1 MKKLKLLFTLGVC
14 LLGTCIPLFAH
25 HSFQAEYD
33 DRKPIVLTGKV
44 TKVSPDNPHG
54 WIYLDVTNSR
64 GRVINW
70 ALELPPPN
78 VLQRNGFNT
87 SVYKAMEENHE
98 EITVTAF
105 QAKDGAK
112 HAWAAGLT
120 RSDGKTVITLGGLPS
135 QPYSA
140 RPDGDRK
147 VKQ

>member
-1 MKKLKLLFTLGVC
+1 MKKRKLLVSLGAFW
-14 LLGTCIPLFAH
+14 LAAGIPMSAH

-33 DRKPIVLTGKV
+33 DLKPITLTGKV

-54 WIYLDVTNSR
+54 WIYLDVKNDKDR
-64 GRVINW
+64 IIKW

-87 SVYKAMEENHE
+87 SVYKAMEEAHE

-105 QAKDGAK
+105 LAKDGAK

-120 RSDGKTVITLGGLPS
+120 RADGKTVITLGGLPP
-135 QPYSA
+135 QPFSA
-140 RPDGDRK
+140 KPNGDRK
-147 VKQ
+147 AKQ

>member
-1 MKKLKLLFTLGVC
+1 MKKTKLLISLGAC
-14 LLGTCIPLFAH
+14 LLCAGIPMSAH

-33 DRKPIVLTGKV
+33 DEKPITLTGTV
-44 TKVSPDNPHG
+44 QKVSPDNPHG
-54 WIYLDVTNSR
+54 WIYLDVKNDK

-70 ALELPPPN
+70 ALELPPPY

-98 EITVTAF
+98 MITVTAF

-120 RSDGKTVITLGGLPS
+120 RSDGKTVITLGGLPA
-135 QPYSA
+135 QPYNVK
-140 RPDGDRK
+140 PKDDRK

>member
-1 MKKLKLLFTLGVC
+1 MKKIQLLFPLGAC
-14 LLGTCIPLFAH
+14 LLVAWIPLSAH

-33 DRKPIVLTGKV
+33 DEKPITLTGKV
-44 TKVSPDNPHG
+44 QKVSPDNPHG
-54 WIYLDVTNSR
+54 WIYLDVTNDK

-70 ALELPPPN
+70 ALELPPPY

-105 QAKDGAK
+105 QARDGAK

-120 RSDGKTVITLGGLPS
+120 RGDGKTVITLGGLPA
-135 QPYSA
+135 QPYNVK
-140 RPDGDRK
+140 PKGDRK
-147 VKQ
+147 VKP

>member
-1 MKKLKLLFTLGVC
+1 MTKLRLLFSLGAG
-14 LLGTCIPLFAH
+14 LLIAGIPMSAH

-33 DRKPIVLTGKV
+33 DEKTITLTGSV

-54 WIYLDVTNSR
+54 WIYLDVNNDK
-64 GRVINW
+64 GRIIHW

-87 SVYKAMEENHE
+87 SVYKAMEEAHE

-105 QAKDGAK
+105 LAKDGSK

-140 RPDGDRK
+140 KPNGDRK
-147 VKQ
+147 VKP